1 VNLWMKRAIGVAALG
16 GGLLAL
22 SAGAASAQEVSAD
35 ARLGS
40 PTSAEVR
47 VCADGRVL
55 SRLLSCSDPASG
67 TVRAGRDSDASSGL
81 RAGVRVPSA
90 AGADVSIGTRRS
102 RPSAPASGQAS
113 AARRAQADAAA
124 ETSPRADATASL
136 SRSRNRRLLA
146 EGPLA
151 SLAGVGLLGSSP
163 FTLVGDPATDNLL
176 PIGELTL
183 DGLAGETPAGI
194 GVLDS
199 GPIASGNQVNVDAGD
214 VSPSVPVTVCGNGV
228 GVLGDAS
235 AACGPTQPSGAS
247 PADSGSTGTSGISA
261 GTGDAT
267 GDSLLADL
275 GSGNQVDAGI
285 GDVSPSVPVTVC
297 GNSVG
302 LLGDTSSNCG
312 ATGPGDAGASV
323 GLTTGTSGAT
333 GPGTDGEASV
343 LLNTDTSGM
352 TDPGAGA
359 GIDAILD
366 LSSGATRPVTDGG
379 ASVILDT
386 GTSGTSGSGA
396 DSGVGVD
403 LGVLDV
409 GVGGDISTG
418 GIIAPTPPGTT
429 PGATLGR
436 TDTVGTPG
444 SGSTGTSGIPGAQ
457 GLTPGSD
464 AITFAPLRP
473 SVAGSGAL
481 PFTGAGSNLL
491 AVFAAGLLAV
501 GALFV
506 RATRPAAATEGGG
519 TANPAEAAGQQT
531 LMVTGR

>member
-102 RPSAPASGQAS
+102 RPSATASGQAS

-124 ETSPRADATASL
+124 DTSPRADATASL

-194 GVLDS
+194 GVLES
-199 GPIASGNQVNVDAGD
+199 GPIASGNQVDADAGD
-214 VSPSVPVTVCGNGV
+214 ISPSVPVTVCGNGA

-235 AACGPTQPSGAS
+235 ANCG
-247 PADSGSTGTSGISA
+247 SA
-261 GTGDAT
+261 GGTT
-267 GDSLLADL
+267 TP
-275 GSGNQVDAGI
+275 GS
-285 GDVSPSVPVTVC
+285 
-297 GNSVG
+297 
-302 LLGDTSSNCG
+302 
-312 ATGPGDAGASV
+312 
-323 GLTTGTSGAT
+323 
-333 GPGTDGEASV
+333 
-343 LLNTDTSGM
+343 
-352 TDPGAGA
+352 
-359 GIDAILD
+359 
-366 LSSGATRPVTDGG
+366 
-379 ASVILDT
+379 
-386 GTSGTSGSGA
+386 
-396 DSGVGVD
+396 DSGVGLD
-403 LGVLDV
+403 TILDTVLDIGTGGITDPGDGAGLDTILETVPGTGTGGASDPGCGAAIGVEV

-418 GIIAPTPPGTT
+418 GIIAPTPPDTTPGTT
-429 PGATLGR
+429 PGR

-444 SGSTGTSGIPGAQ
+444 SGSTGTSGIPGTL
-457 GLTPGSD
+457 GLTPGG
-464 AITFAPLRP
+464 AGATTAFAPLRG
-473 SVAGSGAL
+473 SVSGAL
-481 PFTGAGSNLL
+481 PFTGAGSDLL
-491 AVFAAGLLAV
+491 ALFAFGLLAA

-519 TANPAEAAGQQT
+519 N
-531 LMVTGR
+531 R